1 MLLVPSEKLDG
12 FNPLKHLKHQGGPKI
27 THQGVDI
34 AHHSLNSAVGLYSL
48 GYIHCLLDSSV
59 QTAGFAS
66 SRTIIS
72 TLSTHSSDQIKN
84 FARIKP
90 KFASF
95 HMEKMTSLNSDIF
108 FLKNHDPSQ
117 CSKGILSESSFYF
130 LPPQQQLL
138 TDSALS
144 GSNL

>member
-27 THQGVDI
+27 THQGVGT

-108 FLKNHDPSQ
+108 F
-117 CSKGILSESSFYF
+117 
-130 LPPQQQLL
+130 
-138 TDSALS
+138 
-144 GSNL
+144 